1 LQGGVAVWLATD
13 KARWLSG
20 RYVSA
25 NWSVEELVERK
36 EEILNDKKLVIAL
49 TVSPIPLLSL
59 QMITRPSSF
68 EVGLVSPKTKL
79 DS

>member
-1 LQGGVAVWLATD
+1 M
-13 KARWLSG
+13 SG

-36 EEILNDKKLVIAL
+36 EEILRDKKLVIAL
-49 TVSPIPLLSL
+49 TVGSIPLLSS
-59 QMITRPSSF
+59 QKVRRPSSYEF
-68 EVGLVSPKTKL
+68 GLIAPKTTL